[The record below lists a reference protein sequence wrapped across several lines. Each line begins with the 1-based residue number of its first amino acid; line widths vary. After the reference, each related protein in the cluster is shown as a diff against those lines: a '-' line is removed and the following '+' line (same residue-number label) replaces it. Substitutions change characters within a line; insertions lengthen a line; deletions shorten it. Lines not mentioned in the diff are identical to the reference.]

1 MRTILVTG
9 ASGFVGRHLAKELS
23 SQGHAV
29 LGTDMSKGPHSDL
42 EAHISG
48 YFGGH
53 DLTDPESVAKLP
65 LDRVDAVI
73 NLAGLA
79 QVGSSFEKDQAERY
93 RRINIAVHTVLA
105 DRLVELGLNPRVIAV
120 STGAVYDNNQS
131 MPLNEDSRI
140 ATNNSPYAQSKIAME
155 QAMLEYARKGLDVVI
170 VRPFNHIGPGQLG
183 GFLVPDLISQ
193 VMAGSTV
200 SAGDLST
207 ARDYTDVRDVVKAYT
222 LLATLPKLKFRLYNI
237 CSGKCITG
245 QAMLEMIVQA
255 AGKNMRDIKVEVNKY
270 RLRPNDPKKVF
281 GDNSRLC
288 DSTGWRPTLTPSETL
303 SAIISRA

>member
-207 ARDYTDVRDVVKAYT
+207 ARDYTDVRDVVKAYA

-255 AGKNMRDIKVEVNKY
+255 AGKNMRDIKVEVNKS